1 MYADELKNIKEKG
14 LYRSL
19 TAHLPGKGPVIYIDQ
34 KPYLSFSSNN
44 YLGLANH
51 PGIIKEGQLALEK
64 YGSGSGS
71 SRLIAGSTPLH
82 AALEQAIARFKKTE
96 AALTF
101 SSGYLANLALLT
113 TLAKEGDLLLADRSN
128 HASLM
133 DGCRLS
139 KADYKVFRHKDIDQ
153 LEKLLS
159 KKKSGQGAFI
169 VTEGVFSMEGDIAP
183 LPEMVTLAKQF
194 QATLILDDAHG
205 FGVMGSHGRGTAEH
219 FSIESDMEVQMG
231 TLGKAVGVH
240 GAFVAGSRTLIEIL
254 INRAKPFIYT
264 TALPAA
270 IPAMCIA
277 SLNILASTPA
287 LRTTLIKNQD
297 YFCKGLIDSGFSI
310 QNHHTPIIPILVG
323 HAEKTVEFSR
333 ALFDAGIFIPAIRP
347 PTVPRGTSRLRVSL
361 SALHSQEHLD
371 TCLNQLRIYGKQFGI
386 L

>member
-1 MYADELKNIKEKG
+1 MYADELKKIKEKG

-19 TAHLPGKGPVIYIDQ
+19 TAHLPGEGPVIYIDQ

-51 PGIIKEGQLALEK
+51 PGIIKEGQSALEK

-71 SRLIAGSTPLH
+71 SRLIAGTTPLH
-82 AALEQAIARFKKTE
+82 AELEQSIARFKKTE
-96 AALTF
+96 AALSF
-101 SSGYLANLALLT
+101 SSGYLANLALMTALPE
-113 TLAKEGDLLLADRSN
+113 EGDLLLADRFN

-139 KADYKVFRHKDIDQ
+139 RADFKVFRHKDIDQ
-153 LEKLLS
+153 LGKLLS
-159 KKKSGQGAFI
+159 KKKSGQSAFI
-169 VTEGVFSMEGDIAP
+169 VTEGVFSMDGDIAP
-183 LPEMVTLAKQF
+183 LPEIVKLAKQF

-219 FSIESDMEVQMG
+219 FGIESDMEIQMG

-240 GAFVAGSRTLIEIL
+240 GAFVAGSHLLIELL

-277 SLNILASTPA
+277 SLNILASTPS
-287 LRTTLIKNQD
+287 LRAALIKNQD
-297 YFCKGLIDSGFSI
+297 YFCEGLIESGFSI
-310 QNHHTPIIPILVG
+310 QNHHTPIIPILIG
-323 HAEKTVEFSR
+323 DAEKTVEFSR

-361 SALHSQEHLD
+361 SALHSQEHID
-371 TCLNQLRIYGKQFGI
+371 ICLNHLKICGKKFGI